1 MYGDFFMKND
11 KEASLWLS
19 AVNMNFAEDT
29 PFILALDDII
39 IEEETQEIDE
49 IEEELIS

>member
-11 KEASLWLS
+11 KETSLWLS

-29 PFILALDDII
+29 PFILALDDDI
-39 IEEETQEIDE
+39 IEEETKEIDE
-49 IEEELIS
+49 IEGCLIS